1 MKLQPKS
8 LIPTL
13 PLGRGKGKREAEA
26 VTPTGDA
33 PAPNLQSLAAELH
46 QAALQGVFT
55 YPQPLWIAA
64 RVVAGLL
71 LVAALVQVGL
81 TVRDAVAQP
90 AFGVVSLLSV
100 DMLGAVVGLL
110 LASLASAFIFNIFSS
125 LQVTPQGLGIQ
136 ELFGW
141 RRIAWKDI
149 GVLRVMELKA
159 SGRYVV
165 MIPFKKGAKIGGPG
179 PMLSLIPR
187 LLGAAQKGERGV
199 VITSDLKN
207 FERLLQLIVSYLAQ
221 AAGQTN
227 PQIETLVDEDVT
239 MPVAQLLFA
248 PEAALGRLTRSSR
261 QTEDFYGVTVA
272 DPEPTIVW
280 ARILPVQALI
290 AVGPALVM
298 LADLLVRNNERPMM
312 TIHVIW
318 MVGLIVLGVAEL
330 PFVARMA
337 QGVGDLM
344 VGSGQFKR
352 SVLAYME
359 MQAPRALLV
368 FLAAAVVGAGLPAL
382 VGQGL
387 WFVGIVL
394 TTVLVTRY
402 VQKLYYLP
410 VTPALLA
417 TVATF
422 IYQASVLALY
432 FAVR

>member
-8 LIPTL
+8 LISTL
-13 PLGRGKGKREAEA
+13 PLGRGKGKRETEPS
-26 VTPTGDA
+26 PTDA

-55 YPQPLWIAA
+55 YPQALLIAA

-71 LVAALVQVGL
+71 LVVALVQVGL
-81 TVRDAVAQP
+81 TVRDAVVTP
-90 AFGVVSLLSV
+90 GFGMVNLLSL
-100 DMLGAVVGLL
+100 DMLAAVTGLM
-110 LASLASAFIFNIFSS
+110 LASVASAFIFNMLSS
-125 LQVTPQGLGIQ
+125 LQVTPQGLGVQ

-141 RRIAWKDI
+141 RRIAWKEI
-149 GVLRVMELKA
+149 GVLRVMELPG

-165 MIPFKKGAKIGGPG
+165 MIPFKKGAKTGGPG

-227 PQIETLVDEDVT
+227 PQIETLVDEEVT

-248 PEAALGRLTRSSR
+248 PDAALARLTRSSR

-272 DPEPTIVW
+272 DPEPHLAW
-280 ARILPVQALI
+280 SKLLPVQALI

-298 LADLLVRNNERPMM
+298 LADLMVRNNERPMM

-318 MVGLIVLGVAEL
+318 LVGLIVLGVAEL

-359 MQAPRALLV
+359 MQAPRAILV
-368 FLAAAVVGAGLPAL
+368 FLAAAVVGAGLPA
-382 VGQGL
+382 VIGQGL
-387 WFVGIVL
+387 WLVGIIL
-394 TTVLVTRY
+394 TTILVTRY